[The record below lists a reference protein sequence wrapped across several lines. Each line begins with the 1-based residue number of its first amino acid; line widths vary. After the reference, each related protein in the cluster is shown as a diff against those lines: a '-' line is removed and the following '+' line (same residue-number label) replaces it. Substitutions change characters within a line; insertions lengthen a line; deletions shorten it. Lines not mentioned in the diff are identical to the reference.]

1 MEVLPQRDA
10 CEENGVGVAFGHI
23 SVRLDEASSRA
34 SSLSSRASSLFFRNV
49 CATSQARLGSNFDEP
64 DRAEPRARLGS
75 IPPLAGDKRGRQ
87 SYLTHPVI
95 LLFFIRIV

>member
-10 CEENGVGVAFGHI
+10 CEENGVGVAFGDI

-64 DRAEPRARLGS
+64 DRLDSTPTTKSRR
-75 IPPLAGDKRGRQ
+75 
-87 SYLTHPVI
+87 PVAWSHI
-95 LLFFIRIV
+95 VVATLFPK